1 MTRFVFPVSKV
12 ASIPLMTSLSS
23 KRLASD
29 LTCIIVR
36 KGLGEE
42 DIGEQEVPE
51 ENEDTAIDDGAR
63 TRGAYLQCPA
73 LHAVAVVGGYRG
85 R

>member
-36 KGLGEE
+36 EGLGEE

-51 ENEDTAIDDGAR
+51 EDEDAAIDDGAR
-63 TRGAYLQCPA
+63 T
-73 LHAVAVVGGYRG
+73 
-85 R
+85 